1 MSSEYIIYNNM
12 YYSICFWGKSTMIS
26 SCFYHIEHNDSTM
39 ILFDVLHS
47 NMVDMV
53 LLNNI
58 NHIFIL
64 VILW

>member
-1 MSSEYIIYNNM
+1 MLLRKKVLWYHHV
-12 YYSICFWGKSTMIS
+12 
-26 SCFYHIEHNDSTM
+26 FYHIEQNGSTM
-39 ILFDVLHS
+39 ILFDVPHS

-58 NHIFIL
+58 DHIFIL

>member
-1 MSSEYIIYNNM
+1 
-12 YYSICFWGKSTMIS
+12 MIS
-26 SCFYHIEHNDSTM
+26 SCFYHIEQNGSTM

-58 NHIFIL
+58 DHIFIL